1 MSSTAHILSAGA
13 VRRRAP
19 WDVALSVVLLVVAY
33 FAYWIG
39 TVFAFVSLS
48 ILAPCPDGVCGTAQ
62 AGGVQFV
69 AALVIFLLGVAGT
82 AATIVLFL
90 FRRRSWWAAATTL
103 VLTVAGWFT
112 AFGLY
117 SAALAS

>member
-1 MSSTAHILSAGA
+1 MSSTARIPGAGA
-13 VRRRAP
+13 GRRRAP
-19 WDVALSVVLLVVAY
+19 WDVALSVVLLVVTY
-33 FAYWIG
+33 LAYWIG

-69 AALVIFLLGVAGT
+69 AALVIFLVGVVGT
-82 AATIVLFL
+82 AVTILLFVL
-90 FRRRSWWAAATTL
+90 RRRAWWAAAATL
-103 VLTVAGWFT
+103 ALTVAGWFT

-117 SAALAS
+117 SAALTS